1 MRVRLRRP
9 GPNANILEKER
20 VRKTSR
26 RAKFAQTT
34 LKKPKHKTDLK
45 FRRFS
50 PTANMSTGIDDDFM
64 TSVRLELLKE
74 TFRDRE
80 NARTKPTTQLAK
92 IRSVDNVFR
101 NSKRRILIFKRT
113 NAPIGALDVVAI
125 VASRNDKVVWKIALR
140 MRFRK

>member
-1 MRVRLRRP
+1 MKRAVIGILAHVDAGKTTFAEALLYHTGTIRKAGRVDDKNTLLDSH
-9 GPNANILEKER
+9 ILEKER

-64 TSVRLELLKE
+64 TSVRPELLKE

-80 NARTKPTTQLAK
+80 NARTKPAMPPQVMTMME
-92 IRSVDNVFR
+92 
-101 NSKRRILIFKRT
+101 RRT
-113 NAPIGALDVVAI
+113 A
-125 VASRNDKVVWKIALR
+125 
-140 MRFRK
+140 